1 MARKLWSKSQSLRLQ
16 SITAYSNS
24 FLFLPR
30 QWRPFHISTVDRRHA
45 AEAMKTLA
53 PEKNTQRVKK
63 QELDVKVVQEWAE
76 WFTSRTS
83 GFESLSDH
91 YLNLFL
97 GRPEFKSRATI
108 STWSSKPCQGIPVCR
123 AKAVLSFLSFFRIPN
138 IGLPRGS
145 NPRLPAQQSS
155 LSCRGC

>member
-97 GRPEFKSRATI
+97 VRPEFKSRATS
-108 STWSSKPCQGIPVCR
+108 STWSSKPRAVIKGRGPGISPTYYEC
-123 AKAVLSFLSFFRIPN
+123 
-138 IGLPRGS
+138 GL
-145 NPRLPAQQSS
+145 L
-155 LSCRGC
+155 LTEEK